1 MGTHSS
7 VLVWRVPWTEEPGG
21 LYSPRGRKESDP
33 TERPTLPLPCVC
45 ACVRACVRAKSRQ
58 SCHFKS
64 LQGFPGGSAGKESA
78 RNVGDLGLIPRLG
91 RSPGEGN
98 GWLPTP
104 VFWPGEFHELYRPR
118 GHKESDTIEQL
129 SLTSLSNCY
138 GI

>member
-21 LYSPRGRKESDP
+21 LYSPRGRKESDL

-104 VFWPGEFHELYRPR
+104 VFWPGEFRELYRPR
-118 GHKESDTIEQL
+118 GHKESVTIEQL